1 MELAGVEVEEY
12 YALNEPVPVKG
23 NLFNG
28 QAVLWAERLKILAP
42 YTTEVARYGTSN
54 GWLDNHVAITVRA
67 VGSGLI
73 YYVGAVLDD
82 VSQSILMDRI
92 ALMGTAKTVMAFT
105 KGVKVPGL
113 EVTKRVM
120 RDGKDVYFLINHDNV
135 EKKVPV
141 PWPAKEHLTG
151 SAGTGEFK
159 IGPYGV
165 AIMSPLK
172 K

>member
-1 MELAGVEVEEY
+1 
-12 YALNEPVPVKG
+12 
-23 NLFNG
+23 
-28 QAVLWAERLKILAP
+28 
-42 YTTEVARYGTSN
+42 
-54 GWLDNHVAITVRA
+54 
-67 VGSGLI
+67 
-73 YYVGAVLDD
+73 
-82 VSQSILMDRI
+82 
-92 ALMGTAKTVMAFT
+92 
-105 KGVKVPGL
+105 
-113 EVTKRVM
+113 M